1 MAQRGDPVSSLGG
14 SYSGRGASRGT
25 TRGSNNFSVYNRPSS
40 TSGIDA
46 YNERSQD
53 AYYSQTRQE
62 GANPDWRPSGA
73 GAVGQGS
80 TPVVVS
86 DNGRGGPSYQ
96 QGAGSGYRGG
106 PHESDPS
113 KYSWESV
120 SNSMLEFGKKIPI
133 VRILGA
139 VYNGELFSKTGEWLG
154 DLADSPWNPVNWE
167 SGNPPEWTLELGD
180 GTVLGRGGLENYGGM
195 MTGGGGQP
203 NNRWY
208 NPQTQQYEDLSSKK
222 QGNPEQYRALY
233 GVDSENPEG
242 MDVPA
247 GSFYNYETKSL
258 EEFSGG
264 GYSNSRKVLRSNAW
278 KNAGIDDLKLS
289 DEEYSKLTE
298 EEKQANFEARQA
310 AAASDPMN
318 FGGVDSTSPFGN
330 DKITYNM
337 GIYTPQND
345 EEENAVLREM
355 FNKGEIT
362 QVELDRY
369 LDDAKRSQGETSEQG
384 KELASQVEF
393 LKEEGGYS
401 DEELAGFVEDFTQQA
416 FSTQGV
422 RSKDDYFD
430 VFQDSLNALDDVDDN
445 LKLETYNLYD
455 TKREEDYNNAFDYLD
470 SLRGTND
477 FNQAYAST
485 DVDKR
490 NAYLRHGYEQG
501 SITEEAYLNGIAQ
514 NLVEDGE
521 FAFMLEDGRIAIGT
535 EEGIYGDHRI
545 LEVSDTEDKEY
556 TQTERNYARAN
567 KLKLG
572 EGTAYE
578 GPTSLEGFTDEQNA
592 RRKEIARLDAGG
604 YKLSDTVEAKERPK
618 PSRFKKFTGALKT
631 VGLNAITGG
640 LYSAV
645 PAGINIL
652 KGEGSTDDWLAFGPV
667 ALEATGLV
675 TPPATSEEAAAIQ
688 DRVTDEAIS
697 RGYSASEA
705 ASMGYDASQSALAG
719 VGLDLGVV
727 QLTYEQTNQVIRAA
741 AAENLPQYVAKEF
754 GIPLLKNKLSDS
766 WEEFK
771 KNNMLPLDNPAF
783 IGEWQDAWDSIP
795 EDIQAG
801 LNETFE
807 KLYEGVPIDEAL
819 AEGVVEYIKESPVGG
834 WIEDSIKQ
842 AGRDFDD
849 AYLQPIKEFAEE
861 VVNVDAAK
869 AFLSNFDDEVIQPVV
884 EPVKEA
890 GRAIDDTL
898 IQPPKE
904 FVEEAGRA
912 IDDTLI
918 QPPKEFVEGL
928 FDGTDED
935 EDDSFSSNIRRRD
948 PLTSKKKSGGGESM
962 ILGGLFDRELFKFKE
977 KDKLELE
984 VPKEVERKR
993 YVEGDLFDDP
1003 FASTFDDRNL
1013 V

>member
-1 MAQRGDPVSSLGG
+1 MGRGMGAMQMNYIMSGGGG
-14 SYSGRGASRGT
+14 S
-25 TRGSNNFSVYNRPSS
+25 TRGSNNFSVYDRPSS

-46 YNERSQD
+46 YNDRSRD
-53 AYYSQTRQE
+53 TYYGQQS
-62 GANPDWRPSGA
+62 GGNPDWRPSGA
-73 GAVGQGS
+73 GTTGQGS
-80 TPVVVS
+80 NNQGRTPAYVP

-106 PHESDPS
+106 PQESDPS

-120 SNSMLEFGKKIPI
+120 SNSMLEYGKKIPI
-133 VRILGA
+133 VKIGSA
-139 VYNGELFSKTGEWLG
+139 IYEGDLFGKTGEWLG
-154 DLADSPWNPVNWE
+154 DIADSPWNPINWE

-180 GTVLGRGGLENYGGM
+180 GTVLGQGGLENYGGM
-195 MTGGGGQP
+195 MTGGVSADQQP
-203 NNRWY
+203 NNRWF
-208 NPQTQQYEDLSSKK
+208 NPQTQKYVDPSDYKYGS
-222 QGNPEQYRALY
+222 PEQYTALY
-233 GVDSENPEG
+233 GLDIQNPEG
-242 MDVPA
+242 MDVPL
-247 GSFYNYETKSL
+247 GSYYDYKTKQIKSHK
-258 EEFSGG
+258 GNP
-264 GYSNSRKVLRSNAW
+264 YAYRVIAANNAW

-289 DEEYSKLTE
+289 DEEYAKLTE
-298 EEKQANFEARQA
+298 EEKQDNFEARQA

-318 FGGVDSTSPFGN
+318 FGGVDGTSPFGN

-337 GIYTPQND
+337 GIYAPQND

-393 LKEEGGYS
+393 LKEEGGYT

-416 FSTQGV
+416 FSTEGV

-501 SITEEAYLNGIAQ
+501 SITEEAYLNGVAQ
-514 NLVEDGE
+514 NLVEDGQ
-521 FAFMLEDGRIAIGT
+521 FAFKLEDGRIAIGT
-535 EEGIYGDHRI
+535 EEGIYGNHRI

-604 YKLSDTVEAKERPK
+604 YKLSDTIEAKERPK
-618 PSRFKKFTGALKT
+618 PSRFDKFKGALKT
-631 VGLNAITGG
+631 IGLNALTGG

-645 PAGINIL
+645 PAGVNIL

-667 ALEATGLV
+667 AMEATGLV

-688 DRVTDEAIS
+688 DRVTDEAIG

-719 VGLDLGVV
+719 VGLDLGVA
-727 QLTYEQTNQVIRAA
+727 QLTYEQTNQVIQAA

-771 KNNMLPLDNPAF
+771 KNNMLPVGNPAF
-783 IGEWQDAWDSIP
+783 VGEWQDAWDSIP

-807 KLYEGVPIDEAL
+807 KLAEGEPVDEAI

-842 AGRDFDD
+842 AGSDFDD

-861 VVNVDAAK
+861 VVNVDAAR
-869 AFLSNFDDEVIQPVV
+869 AFLSNFDDKVIQPAA

-890 GRAIDDTL
+890 GRA
-898 IQPPKE
+898 
-904 FVEEAGRA
+904 V
-912 IDDTLI
+912 DDTLI

-928 FDGTDED
+928 FDGTDKD
-935 EDDSFSSNIRRRD
+935 KYDSSSNIRRRD
-948 PLTSKKKSGGGESM
+948 PLTSKKKSGGGEGM
-962 ILGGLFDRELFKFKE
+962 VLGGLFDRELFKFKE
-977 KDKLELE
+977 KDKLEIEQPE
-984 VPKEVERKR
+984 VAERKR